1 LYSEYVIYIFPLFV
15 LFESYKRLCGC
26 GRSSL
31 SDFDYKQHHK
41 RSILPPHNW
50 SNMLSYKKFNER
62 LIRSISL
69 LNIQGFVLLFL
80 INPKPKEQSNFE
92 GEKNPFGSL
101 LLEDKGM
108 IESA

>member
-1 LYSEYVIYIFPLFV
+1 VVVGAARFQILIINSTTNARYSLHTIGATCFP
-15 LFESYKRLCGC
+15 
-26 GRSSL
+26 
-31 SDFDYKQHHK
+31 
-41 RSILPPHNW
+41 I
-50 SNMLSYKKFNER
+50 KKFNER